1 MLRYKFVEIN
11 PSTSGEK
18 TVDALSGLGEKKRKI
33 KQLFYVPTITT
44 SATPAK
50 DGDRIRAYKNQE
62 QIVDFCV
69 DSFNLAVFSGIYFP
83 DEIKPI
89 DLDLDLQRG
98 EGFSLGLFNASSTPT
113 GDLQFSYE
121 DME

>member
-11 PSTSGEK
+11 ASTSGEK
-18 TVDALSGLGEKKRKI
+18 TVDALSGLGDKKRKI
-33 KQLFYVPTITT
+33 KQLFYVPAITS
-44 SATPAK
+44 SASPDK

-69 DSFNLAVFSGIYFP
+69 DSFNLGVYSGIYFTE
-83 DEIKPI
+83 DVKPI
-89 DLDLDLQRG
+89 DLDLELQRG
-98 EGFSLGLFNASSTPT
+98 EGFTLGLFNASVTPT

>member
-33 KQLFYVPTITT
+33 KQLFYVPAITA

-89 DLDLDLQRG
+89 DITTVFTQK
-98 EGFSLGLFNASSTPT
+98 EFNKSLGWLVSDYVQNVVKC
-113 GDLQFSYE
+113 
-121 DME
+121 

>member
-1 MLRYKFVEIN
+1 MLRYKFVEVN
-11 PSTSGEK
+11 ASASGEK

-33 KQLFYVPTITT
+33 KQLFYVPAITS
-44 SATPAK
+44 SASPDK

-69 DSFNLAVFSGIYFP
+69 DSFNLGVYSGIYFTE
-83 DEIKPI
+83 DVKPI
-89 DLDLDLQRG
+89 DLDLELQRG
-98 EGFSLGLFNASSTPT
+98 EGFTLGLFNASATPT

>member
-1 MLRYKFVEIN
+1 MLRYKFVEVN
-11 PSTSGEK
+11 ASTSGEK

-33 KQLFYVPTITT
+33 KQLFYVPAITS
-44 SATPAK
+44 SASPDK

-69 DSFNLAVFSGIYFP
+69 DSFNLGVYSGIYFTE
-83 DEIKPI
+83 DVKPI
-89 DLDLDLQRG
+89 DLDLELQRG
-98 EGFSLGLFNASSTPT
+98 EGFTLGLFNASATPT

>member
-11 PSTSGEK
+11 ASTSGEK

-33 KQLFYVPTITT
+33 KQLFYVPAITS
-44 SATPAK
+44 SASPDK

-69 DSFNLAVFSGIYFP
+69 DSFNLGVYSGIYFTE
-83 DEIKPI
+83 DVKPI
-89 DLDLDLQRG
+89 DLDLELQRG
-98 EGFSLGLFNASSTPT
+98 EGFTLGLFNASATPT